1 MASALAR
8 VLSFVLLASV
18 LQCAVFAQEES
29 APQTRLSSKGLA
41 YVNLSTSPAD
51 PAAGQP
57 TIILL
62 EFLDPQ
68 TKAPRGDIYYK
79 VIIRNETS
87 AIFVLPGGST
97 IAGKVGIP
105 YQFDRPGSY
114 QVEVSLNDTDISK
127 STSDLLDTASFP
139 IYVSKASPRP
149 ENMTYNSTSPAQQ
162 GAHIESPKPG
172 PGHLVSDGILVAV
185 AIGIVVIVVAR
196 RVSSRRQNPAA

>member
-1 MASALAR
+1 MALVR

-51 PAAGQP
+51 PVVGQP

-79 VIIRNETS
+79 VIIRNDTS

-139 IYVSKASPRP
+139 VYVSKASPQH
-149 ENMTYNSTSPAQQ
+149 ENVTSNSTTPVQQ
-162 GAHIESPKPG
+162 GANIVPPKSG
-172 PGHLVSDGILVAV
+172 PSHLLSDGILVAA
-185 AIGIVVIVVAR
+185 AIGIVAIVVAR